1 MASVNNLLCPMSEEK
16 EVQFSTV
23 LERLFGAEPLPLE
36 MLYRLSDM
44 TDTDAANFW
53 TGWPEVADERRRVI
67 MRHLADI
74 SEENFV
80 VDFLPIFSQAL
91 GDRFAP
97 VRVAALDGVWDTT
110 NIGLIPQIIDL
121 LQNDENEEVRA
132 AAASALAHYVLLA
145 EWNQLPTKVSPPIV
159 AALLAEYDKPDTAV
173 AVKRSALEALGAANH
188 PRVASL
194 IEDAY
199 EHSDLEIQMSAVFAM
214 GSSADNRW
222 LPIVLDEMQNPSEEM
237 RAEAA
242 RAAGTIGGSDSVEA
256 LANLIVDEDLAVSV
270 VAVEA
275 LGQIG
280 GDQATEILQSLLDDP
295 DFEELQEAIDDALE
309 EMALLGGDIDFD
321 WFDADEA

>member
-1 MASVNNLLCPMSEEK
+1 MSEEK
-16 EVQFSTV
+16 EVQFLTV
-23 LERLFGAEPLPLE
+23 LEKLFTAEPLPLE

-44 TDTDAANFW
+44 AAADAASFW
-53 TGWPEVADERRRVI
+53 AGWPEVPDERRRVI

-91 GDRFAP
+91 DDEFAP
-97 VRVAALDGVWDTT
+97 VRVAALDGVWDATST
-110 NIGLIPQIIDL
+110 RIIPRIIEL

-145 EWNQLPTKVSPPIV
+145 EWNQLPAKVSPPIV
-159 AALLAEYDKPDTAV
+159 EALLAEYDKPDTAV

-194 IEDAY
+194 IEEAY
-199 EHSDLEIQMSAVFAM
+199 ENNDLSVQMSAVFAM

-222 LPIVLDEMQNPSEEM
+222 LPIVLDEMQSHSEDM

-242 RAAGTIGGSDSVEA
+242 RAAGLIGGSDAVEA
-256 LANLIVDEDLAVSV
+256 LANLVVDEDLGVTTAAVD
-270 VAVEA
+270 A

-280 GDQATEILQSLLDDP
+280 GDRAMEILQSLIDDP
-295 DFEELQEAIDDALE
+295 DFEELQETIEDALE
-309 EMALLGGDIDFD
+309 EMAILGGDIDFD
-321 WFDADEA
+321 WFDMEDEA